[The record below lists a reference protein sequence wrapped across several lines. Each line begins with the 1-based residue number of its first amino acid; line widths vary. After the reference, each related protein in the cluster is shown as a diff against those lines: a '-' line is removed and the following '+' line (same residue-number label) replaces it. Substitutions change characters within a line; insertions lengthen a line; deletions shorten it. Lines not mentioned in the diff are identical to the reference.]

1 MLNYSCAVLNAK
13 IVGDDRIYF
22 VPIRVCIGKYD
33 KKNNLFYDYLS
44 NSVIP
49 NLSDSAYLNFDNAF
63 SHVTSFLSVF
73 KSSKSLSFNESIQK
87 FLLANRKKVT
97 IARFDDEKNMFTFN
111 EYDVDDLD
119 LDDVKVRFYNMDRQ
133 TEMILDSREM
143 LDSIFEQ
150 LSNSEKSSSDDN
162 DGLVESENKLVR
174 ISQLYEDVKT
184 EVISQDEPIKKI
196 ITAVYKNLMFDG
208 KEMKSNILIYGSTGV
223 GKTQILRSL
232 SKRVGVPLW
241 IEDMT
246 KYTESGYK
254 GGDVE
259 DILYNL
265 LENANMNQELAEKS
279 ILVLDE
285 IDKKAGTNGDSAV
298 SKSDVLKNL
307 LAIIEG
313 GVFPLQYAGG
323 TIQFDTSKL
332 TIVACGAFTELRESK
347 LSKSKPIGFSGETHN
362 IDTNPEIT
370 IEDFQKFGMPLEFMG
385 RFRTIVQMNELK
397 KEDFI
402 KILKMSTLSPLNRY
416 KAELEKLGIAFETS
430 DDLYDKLATYALKCK
445 TGARAL
451 NVVVDQ
457 LFEDILYEIFDNS
470 ESIESLRLS
479 EKDEDGIK
487 LELRKREK
495 NERSEAEGRK

>member
-1 MLNYSCAVLNAK
+1 MLDCSCAVLNAK
-13 IVGDDRIYF
+13 IINEDKIYF
-22 VPIRVCIGKYD
+22 VPIRACIGKYD
-33 KKNNLFYDYLS
+33 KKNNLFYDFMS

-49 NLSDSAYLNFDNAF
+49 NIHDSACFNHNIAFNHVSKMSSVLEKSKRLN
-63 SHVTSFLSVF
+63 L
-73 KSSKSLSFNESIQK
+73 NEALQK
-87 FLLANRKKVT
+87 FLLTYRKRVT
-97 IARFDDEKNMFTFN
+97 MAKFDDDKKLFTFN
-111 EYDVDDLD
+111 EYDIDDLD
-119 LDDVKVRFYNMDRQ
+119 LNNIRVNFYSMDEQ
-133 TEMILDSREM
+133 AKIILDSRKI
-143 LDSIFEQ
+143 LDTILENFPNLVGNTLKDNEQ
-150 LSNSEKSSSDDN
+150 LDYESRNLIRIGKLYDD
-162 DGLVESENKLVR
+162 
-174 ISQLYEDVKT
+174 IKT

-208 KEMKSNILIYGSTGV
+208 REMKSNILIYGPTGV

-265 LENANMNQELAEKS
+265 LESANMNQELAEKS

-285 IDKKAGTNGDSAV
+285 IDKKAGNNGDSAV

-313 GVFPLQYAGG
+313 GIFPLQYDGD

-347 LSKSKPIGFSGETHN
+347 LSKNELIGFCSETHN

-402 KILKMSTLSPLNRY
+402 KILKTSTLSPLNKY
-416 KAELEKLGIAFETS
+416 IAEFEKLGIAFETN
-430 DDLYDKLATYALKCK
+430 DVLYDKLAIQALKYK

-479 EKDEDGIK
+479 EKDEDGMK

>member
-1 MLNYSCAVLNAK
+1 MLNYNCAVLNGK
-13 IVGDDRIYF
+13 LIENGRIYF
-22 VPIRVCIGKYD
+22 FPIRVCIGKYD

-63 SHVTSFLSVF
+63 SHVTSILSVF
-73 KSSKSLSFNESIQK
+73 KSFKTLSFTKTLQK
-87 FLLANRKKVT
+87 FLLSVRKKV
-97 IARFDDEKNMFTFN
+97 IVAKFDENKNIFLFS
-111 EYDVDDLD
+111 ECDLDDLD
-119 LDDVKVRFYNMDRQ
+119 DKNMKVKFYDMY
-133 TEMILDSREM
+133 ESLAKILDSRDF
-143 LDSIFEQ
+143 LDSILEQ
-150 LSNSEKSSSDDN
+150 LSDLSNESSKKNNTLDEN
-162 DGLVESENKLVR
+162 ESKLAK
-174 ISQLYEDVKT
+174 ISKLCEDIKT

-196 ITAVYKNLMFDG
+196 ITAVYKNLMFEG
-208 KEMKSNILIYGSTGV
+208 REMKSNILIYGSTGV

-313 GVFPLQYAGG
+313 GVFPLQYGG
-323 TIQFDTSKL
+323 STIQFDTSKL
-332 TIVACGAFTELRESK
+332 TIVACGAFTELRDGK
-347 LSKSKPIGFSGETHN
+347 LLKNKTIGFSGEN
-362 IDTNPEIT
+362 KPVDTNPEIT
-370 IEDFQKFGMPLEFMG
+370 IEDFQEFGMPLEFMG

-416 KAELEKLGIAFETS
+416 KTELEKLGIAFETS
-430 DDLYDKLATYALKCK
+430 DDLYDKLAIQALKYK

-479 EKDEDGIK
+479 EKDENEMK

>member
-1 MLNYSCAVLNAK
+1 MSKYSCAMLNAK
-13 IVGDDRIYF
+13 LVSNDKIYF

-33 KKNNLFYDYLS
+33 KANNLFYDYLS

-49 NLSDSAYLNFDNAF
+49 NMTDSTYLDFDFAF
-63 SHVTSFLSVF
+63 SNVTSFLSVF
-73 KSSKSLSFNESIQK
+73 KSFKSLNFNESIQK
-87 FLLANRKKVT
+87 YLLANRKKVT
-97 IARFDDEKNMFTFN
+97 IATFHDEKKLFVFE
-111 EYDVDDLD
+111 EYDIDDLD
-119 LDDVKVRFYNMDRQ
+119 LDDIRVRFYSMNRQ
-133 TEMILDSREM
+133 TEMLLDSRET
-143 LDSIFEQ
+143 LDSVLEQ
-150 LSNSEKSSSDDN
+150 LSNLIKSSSEN
-162 DGLVESENKLVR
+162 ENVLVKSENKLTR
-174 ISQLYEDVKT
+174 ISQLYEEVRT

-232 SKRVGVPLW
+232 SKRIGVPLW

-254 GGDVE
+254 GADVE
-259 DILYNL
+259 NILYNL

-313 GVFPLQYAGG
+313 GVFPLQYAER
-323 TIQFDTSKL
+323 TIQFDISKL
-332 TIVACGAFTELRESK
+332 TIVACGAFTELRNNK
-347 LSKSKPIGFSGETHN
+347 LSKNNFIGFTKEKHTIN
-362 IDTNPEIT
+362 NNPEIT

-402 KILKMSTLSPLNRY
+402 KILKISTLSPLNKY
-416 KAELEKLGIAFETS
+416 KAELEKLGITFETS
-430 DDLYDKLATYALKCK
+430 DLLYDRLATYALKYK

-457 LFEDILYEIFDNS
+457 MFEDFLYEIFDNS

-479 EKDEDGIK
+479 EKDGDGIK

-495 NERSEAEGRK
+495 NERSFAEDRE